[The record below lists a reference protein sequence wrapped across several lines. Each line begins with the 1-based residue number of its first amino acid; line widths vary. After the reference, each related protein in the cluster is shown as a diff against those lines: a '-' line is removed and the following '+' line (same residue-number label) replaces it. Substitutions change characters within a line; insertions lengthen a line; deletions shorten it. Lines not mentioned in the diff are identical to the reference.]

1 MEEEAHCLDFQVA
14 PSSSAAAQ
22 GSVAIDTYVTNLRR
36 LSSLREERDRVQ
48 QKSEVVEQVLTLSA
62 VNQSATFTTTP
73 ALVEAMMEEATKLR
87 SELQDL
93 VSSSPSN
100 QISHNVIDMQDKTI
114 SDLEV
119 VTRKG
124 FDKGEGPFVKSLDA
138 ALASFNVER
147 QAYYSG
153 TFVGNHVQRCL
164 MVCIIRN
171 VHRLL

>member
-1 MEEEAHCLDFQVA
+1 
-14 PSSSAAAQ
+14 
-22 GSVAIDTYVTNLRR
+22 
-36 LSSLREERDRVQ
+36 
-48 QKSEVVEQVLTLSA
+48 
-62 VNQSATFTTTP
+62 
-73 ALVEAMMEEATKLR
+73 MEEATKLR

-93 VSSSPSN
+93 VSSSPPN
-100 QISHNVIDMQDKTI
+100 QISHNHIDMQDKTT

-124 FDKGEGPFVKSLDA
+124 SDKGEGPFVKSLDA

-147 QAYYSG
+147 LAYYSG
-153 TFVGNHVQRCL
+153 TFVGNHVHRCL